1 MSDVILENA
10 NGVRITEG
18 DKMHGHHIAVGALC
32 CCGEHLIVAPT
43 RYHAD
48 HRKGD
53 PVMVCR
59 DHGVHAFRFLELV
72 EGRQRSVSDAA
83 EEARHAEIIRRGAF

>member
-10 NGVRITEG
+10 NGVKITEG
-18 DKMHGHHIAVGALC
+18 AMMQWHHVAVGALC
-32 CCGEHLIVAPT
+32 HCGEHLIVAPMI
-43 RYHAD
+43 YQAD

-72 EGRQRSVSDAA
+72 QGRQPEVKP
-83 EEARHAEIIRRGAF
+83 

>member
-1 MSDVILENA
+1 MSTILENA
-10 NGVRITEG
+10 NGVRITEE

-43 RYHAD
+43 IYQAD

-53 PVMVCR
+53 PVMVCG
-59 DHGVHAFRFLELV
+59 DHGVHAFRSCPR
-72 EGRQRSVSDAA
+72 GWR
-83 EEARHAEIIRRGAF
+83 RRGAYTPVRHGFP

>member
-1 MSDVILENA
+1 MIDVILENP
-10 NGVRITEG
+10 NGVRITEA
-18 DKMHGHHIAVGALC
+18 DKLHGHHVAVGARC
-32 CCGEHLIVAPT
+32 HCGEALIVAPMV
-43 RYHAD
+43 YQAD

-72 EGRQRSVSDAA
+72 KGQQP
-83 EEARHAEIIRRGAF
+83 EAKP

>member
-18 DKMHGHHIAVGALC
+18 GKMQGHYVAVGALC

-43 RYHAD
+43 IYQAD

-53 PVMVCR
+53 PVMVCW
-59 DHGVHAFRFLELV
+59 DYGVHVFRFLELV
-72 EGRQRSVSDAA
+72 EGRQP
-83 EEARHAEIIRRGAF
+83 EAKP

>member
-1 MSDVILENA
+1 MTTILENA
-10 NGVRITEG
+10 NGVRITEE

-43 RYHAD
+43 IYQAD

-59 DHGVHAFRFLELV
+59 DHGVHAFRFLDLV
-72 EGRQRSVSDAA
+72 MGQQP
-83 EEARHAEIIRRGAF
+83 EAKP

>member
-1 MSDVILENA
+1 MTTILENA

-32 CCGEHLIVAPT
+32 CCGEHLIVAPMI
-43 RYHAD
+43 YQAD

-59 DHGVHAFRFLELV
+59 DHGVHAFRFLDLV
-72 EGRQRSVSDAA
+72 KGLQPEDKP
-83 EEARHAEIIRRGAF
+83 